1 MKTVLV
7 TGFEPFGGDAVNPS
21 ALAALALDGK
31 VLAEH
36 RVVGAVL
43 PCVFGLSL
51 LMLLREMRRIKP
63 ELVLCVGLAGGRS
76 GISVERVAI
85 NIEDAIIPDNAGRQ
99 PLDRQVARSGPVA
112 YWSTLPIKA
121 VISALREAGVEA
133 WVSQSAGT
141 FVCNYLFYGLMRA
154 LAKTPAVRGGFIH
167 VPYLP
172 EQVKNF
178 SPSLR
183 LEEIVR
189 GLEIAIETS
198 LSTERDLRAIGGATH

>member
-7 TGFEPFGGDAVNPS
+7 TGFEPFGGETVNPS
-21 ALAALALDGK
+21 GLAAQALDGK
-31 VLAEH
+31 VIAEH
-36 RVVGAVL
+36 RVTGAVL
-43 PCVFGLSL
+43 PCVFGRSL
-51 LMLLREMRRIKP
+51 LMLLRAMRRVKP
-63 ELVLCVGLAGGRS
+63 ALVLCVGLAGGRS

-99 PLDRQVARSGPVA
+99 PVDRQVARSGPVA

-121 VISALREAGVEA
+121 VVSALREAGLEA

-141 FVCNYLFYGLMRA
+141 YVCNYLFYGLMRA
-154 LAKTPAVRGGFIH
+154 LARTPEVRGGFVH
-167 VPYLP
+167 VPFLP
-172 EQVKNF
+172 EQAQNF

-189 GLEIAIETS
+189 GLEIAIGAS
-198 LSTERDLRAIGGATH
+198 LSTEHDLRVIGGATH